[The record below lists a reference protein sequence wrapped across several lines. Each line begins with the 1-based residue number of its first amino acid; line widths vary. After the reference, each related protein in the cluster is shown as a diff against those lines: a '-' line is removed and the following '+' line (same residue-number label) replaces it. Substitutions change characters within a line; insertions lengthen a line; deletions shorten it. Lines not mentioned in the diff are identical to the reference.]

1 MLLFC
6 AIIFP
11 LSISSRQMP
20 DLIACRPIVPEINF
34 KTQKRRACKLSVNR
48 ICMKRLRTKFLIP
61 TLGLDLKSWC
71 FVFLFGR
78 KMAWFYSFSQELF
91 WFATPLINL
100 HLSVEQHAQI
110 KMALSALQK
119 ADKAMDDHLLPA
131 SQMWKNSCRI
141 MYQMILL
148 SNCYQNR
155 EKTPQTLD
163 ISRRLGQCYLF
174 PLALFK
180 HNLNRFD

>member
-1 MLLFC
+1 
-6 AIIFP
+6 
-11 LSISSRQMP
+11 
-20 DLIACRPIVPEINF
+20 
-34 KTQKRRACKLSVNR
+34 
-48 ICMKRLRTKFLIP
+48 
-61 TLGLDLKSWC
+61 
-71 FVFLFGR
+71 
-78 KMAWFYSFSQELF
+78 MA
-91 WFATPLINL
+91 L

-141 MYQMILL
+141 MYQVILL
-148 SNCYQNR
+148 SNCYQNE

-174 PLALFK
+174 PLGK
-180 HNLNRFD
+180 SE